1 MILANQNLTLTINTD
16 KFKITEMIYKTDDGS
31 YVISSGGMWLS
42 GAYEDERTAKYA
54 FRFSDADLLNLQN
67 EKNKTTSIIT
77 FNDLQNLRKSN
88 K

>member
-1 MILANQNLTLTINTD
+1 
-16 KFKITEMIYKTDDGS
+16 MIYKTDDGS

-42 GAYEDERTAKYA
+42 GAYEDERAAKYA
-54 FRFSDADLLNLQN
+54 FRFNDADLRNLQE

-77 FNDLQNLRKSN
+77 FKDLQELKKSN